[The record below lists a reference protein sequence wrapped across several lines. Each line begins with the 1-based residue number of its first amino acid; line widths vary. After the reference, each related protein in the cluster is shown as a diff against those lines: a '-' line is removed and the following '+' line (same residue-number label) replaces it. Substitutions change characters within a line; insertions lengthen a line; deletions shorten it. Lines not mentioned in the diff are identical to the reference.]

1 MHNTKFS
8 TVYRAAYGGRNWLPR
23 TQSHREEIGSLWT
36 ASGINSEWGKLKT
49 VLLHKPGIE
58 WDNLADPDTVQML
71 DKVDLAVGR
80 KQHAAMAQAYHEAG
94 VTVHYVEPEQTPTPN
109 QMFCADL
116 FAMTPEGAILGR
128 PASTVRAGEERWVAR
143 RLADLGIPVVRTLR
157 GNATFEGA
165 DCLWIDPQTALI
177 GRGLRTNAE
186 GAAQVSEALNAMGV
200 EAIVVDL
207 PIGSMHH
214 MGILR
219 FLDKDL
225 AVAWPYRV
233 SWAAID
239 ALRERGYEVLFV
251 PDEAEAANAMA
262 FNFVTL
268 GPKEILMAAGQT
280 NSQTYYESLGVKC
293 HTVDISELAKAAGAI
308 GCLSGIVERE
318 IV

>member
-1 MHNTKFS
+1 MSIKPNPKA
-8 TVYRAAYGGRNWLPR
+8 AAYGGENWSPR
-23 TQSHREEIGSLWT
+23 TRSHREEIGSLWT
-36 ASGINSEWGKLKT
+36 ASGINSEWGKLKA
-49 VLLHKPGIE
+49 VLLHEPGAE
-58 WDNLADPDTVQML
+58 WENLTDPDSVQML
-71 DKVDLAVGR
+71 DTVDLDVGR
-80 KQHAAMAQAYHEAG
+80 KQHAAMAQAYRDVG
-94 VTVHYVEPEQTPTPN
+94 VTVHYVEPAQNPTPN

-116 FAMTPEGAILGR
+116 FVMTPEGAILGR

-143 RLADLGIPVVRTLR
+143 RLADLGVPIVRTLR

-165 DCLWIDPQTALI
+165 DCLWINPETALI
-177 GRGLRTNAE
+177 GRGLRTNTE

-233 SWAAID
+233 SWTAID

-251 PDEAEAANAMA
+251 PDEAEASSGMA

-268 GPKEILMAAGQT
+268 GPKEILMAAGHP
-280 NSQTYYESLGVKC
+280 NSQSYYESLGVKC
-293 HTVDISELAKAAGAI
+293 HTVEIAELTKAAGGI
-308 GCLSGIVERE
+308 GCLSGIVERAKTT
-318 IV
+318 

>member
-1 MHNTKFS
+1 MLNKPVHKA
-8 TVYRAAYGGRNWLPR
+8 AAYGGSNWSPR
-23 TQSHREEIGSLWT
+23 TLTHREEIGSLWA
-36 ASGINSEWGKLKT
+36 ASGINSEWSRLKT
-49 VLLHKPGIE
+49 VLLHEPGEE
-58 WDNLADPDTVQML
+58 WDNLADPDAVQML
-71 DKVDLAVGR
+71 DKVDLDLGR
-80 KQHAAMAQAYHEAG
+80 AQHAALAQAYRDVG
-94 VTVHYVEPEQTPTPN
+94 VTVHYVDPDQTPTPN

-116 FAMTPEGAILGR
+116 FVMTPEGAILGR

-143 RLADLGIPVVRTLR
+143 RLADLGVPIVCTLR

-186 GAAQVSEALNAMGV
+186 GALQVSEVLNAMDV

-233 SWAAID
+233 SWSAID
-239 ALRERGYEVLFV
+239 ALRARGYEVLFV
-251 PDEAEAANAMA
+251 PDEAEASSGMA

-268 GPKEILMAAGQT
+268 GPKEILMPAGQPNT
-280 NSQTYYESLGVKC
+280 QGYFDSLGVKC
-293 HTVDISELAKAAGAI
+293 HTVEISELAKAAGGI
-308 GCLSGIVERE
+308 GCLSGIVER
-318 IV
+318 VQV